1 MNEQNY
7 NELMRR
13 LNREN
18 RRFSQEPG
26 SRQYKDRDVDE
37 STRELNIDGFFT
49 GEGLDNER
57 LLKAHIKRLG
67 RLSDRGALEAV
78 KLAQK
83 GDRRAMTQL
92 VEKHLWLADR
102 ETKHFL
108 GQGLTYSELISA
120 AMFAM
125 QAGIRRFDPS
135 RGVPFAAYLTGVIQR
150 AMMTAVR
157 GNIAKNMG
165 VTEHVLRNVKLVED
179 FQSQHFIKYGRMPTE
194 AQISEG
200 IGLGKRAIRNALQ
213 AFDER
218 SFMESTKST
227 IDEDGDVTVLD
238 VHVTESNPVEDAV
251 VDQDTLEQL
260 QELQKE
266 LVKELEDVEILIA
279 QYRFDQG
286 LSEREVADKLM
297 VTRYKVRTTEE
308 SIKNL
313 VRTRSRQAGIELEK
327 LVNIDAGLPYMKNEN
342 IGRGGPV
349 TNIDNKPGRNWSHLL
364 QE

>member
-1 MNEQNY
+1 MNEQIY
-7 NELMRR
+7 NQRMKEL
-13 LNREN
+13 NQEN
-18 RRFSQEPG
+18 RQFDRETEK
-26 SRQYKDRDVDE
+26 RQYRDRDVE
-37 STRELNIDGFFT
+37 ASTGELNVDGFFT
-49 GEGLDNER
+49 GEGLDTER
-57 LLKAHIKRLG
+57 LLKAQIKRLG
-67 RLSDRGALEAV
+67 RMSDRGALEAV

-83 GDRRAMTQL
+83 GDRRAITQL

-120 AMFAM
+120 SMFAM

-135 RGVPFAAYLTGVIQR
+135 RGVPFAAYLTGVVQR
-150 AMMTAVR
+150 AMMTVVR

-165 VTEHVLRNVKLVED
+165 VSEHILRNRKLVED
-179 FQSQHFIKYGRMPTE
+179 FQSQYFIKHGKLPGE

-213 AFDER
+213 SFEER
-218 SFMESTKST
+218 SFMESTEAAV
-227 IDEDGDVTVLD
+227 DEDSDETVLD
-238 VHVTESNPVEDAV
+238 TYVAKANPVEDAV
-251 VDQDTLEQL
+251 VDKDVLETL

-266 LVKELEDVEILIA
+266 LVKELENVEILIA

-286 LSEREVADKLM
+286 LSEREVADKLTI
-297 VTRYKVRTTEE
+297 TRYKVRTTEE

-327 LVNIDAGLPYMKNEN
+327 LVNI
-342 IGRGGPV
+342 
-349 TNIDNKPGRNWSHLL
+349 
-364 QE
+364 